1 MTTIARRL
9 SISFIAI
16 LSVFAGS
23 VALTYVALGQI
34 ANVEREVARIDRLGH
49 TSESVVAEFHRQA
62 LLQAHALL
70 TFDSAHLD
78 AYLAAHE
85 RVEQA
90 TQRLRAVAEGEEL
103 TFAERIADLIAHI
116 DDTGDELQAV
126 VRVRDSR
133 RANELATKTEKL
145 VDDVVELSGQ
155 LDRTFASRR
164 DVVLAHASQ
173 LRARTIW
180 LVTSSLVLAFII
192 AAVVGVLLTRSI
204 VKPIDGLYL
213 GAKKIAAGD
222 LAARVSIRGQ
232 GELAELATM
241 FNAMTESLKRHQ
253 DELVRS
259 QKLAA
264 VGQLAAAVAHEINNP
279 LSVILGYAKMLRRT
293 PDRVDAAKLQAVE
306 EEAVQCM
313 RIVQDL
319 LDLVRPTVLQVSEV
333 DIAALVRVELERLA
347 LVLED
352 RSVKG
357 PGSDLSIIV
366 DADAGKLRQ
375 VIANLVRNAAD
386 ATPRGGEIDIDVRL
400 EDGGAAVEVR
410 DNGSGISVDALPRV
424 FQPFFTTKT
433 HGTGLGL
440 PIAQAIIDAHGGK
453 LEISSSPGQSTRVR
467 VWLPRARVAKAGT
480 DA

>member
-16 LSVFAGS
+16 LSVFAAS

-34 ANVEREVARIDRLGH
+34 ADVEREVARVDQLGH
-49 TSESVVAEFHRQA
+49 ASEAVVAEFHKQA
-62 LLQAHALL
+62 LLQAHVLL
-70 TFDSAHLD
+70 TFDATHLSA
-78 AYLAAHE
+78 YRVAHE
-85 RVEQA
+85 RVELA
-90 TQRLRAVAEGEEL
+90 IQRLRAIAEGEEL
-103 TFAERIADLIAHI
+103 TLAERIAELISHI
-116 DDTGDELQAV
+116 DDTGGELESVA
-126 VRVRDSR
+126 RVRDPR
-133 RANELATKTEKL
+133 RANDVASRTEKL
-145 VDDVVELSGQ
+145 VDEVVSLSGE

-164 DVVLAHASQ
+164 EAILARAAE
-173 LRARTIW
+173 LRSRTIW
-180 LVTSSLVLAFII
+180 LVTSSLALAFVI
-192 AAVVGVLLTRSI
+192 AAVVGALLTRSI

-222 LAARVSIRGQ
+222 LAARVSIRGR

-241 FNAMTESLKRHQ
+241 FNEMTESLKRHQ
-253 DELVRS
+253 DELVRT

-293 PDRVDAAKLQAVE
+293 PDRVDAAKLRAVE

-319 LDLVRPTVLQVSEV
+319 LDLVRPTVLQRAEL
-333 DIAALVRVELERLA
+333 DLAALVRIELERLA
-347 LVLED
+347 VVLED

-357 PGSDLSIIV
+357 PGADVSVTV

-386 ATPRGGEIDIDVRL
+386 ATPRGGEIIVDVRS
-400 EDGGAAVEVR
+400 EESGASVEVR
-410 DNGSGISVDALPRV
+410 DNGSGISADAMPRV
-424 FQPFFTTKT
+424 FQAFFTTKS

-440 PIAQAIIDAHGGK
+440 PIAHAIIEAHGGK
-453 LEISSSPGQSTRVR
+453 LEISSSPGQSTCVR
-467 VWLPRARVAKAGT
+467 VWLPRLRVVKKEAHA
-480 DA
+480 